1 LIIKLGCNIKQAL
14 LDVALAYDDP
24 EIRFALRSNPP
35 ILELGQHAKLKGFVR
50 EGSASLHAL
59 VGTILNKCFN
69 PPTPAETWNS
79 TGYAQQL
86 HTHVESLWQV
96 YLSTNV
102 NASVGLPLVKAQTE
116 TNGHLVTLFQAST
129 PVAEGHIIWPR
140 STFIEAVKDGVG
152 NHQKIKITP
161 TCSLIQITKVLRPNS
176 IHRRHGQCLSWIFD
190 HEKQAVVTTSTL
202 RTRGAISPIQA
213 LSSLEASV
221 SDIATIPEVD
231 LAEPFVLSIP
241 ANGKPFPQR
250 IDDNQDVADD
260 QESDNE
266 ESELDRGIDS
276 ENHTQIDTCDTS
288 IPVGDK

>member
-24 EIRFALRSNPP
+24 EIRLALRSNPP

-79 TGYAQQL
+79 TGYAQRL

-96 YLSTNV
+96 YLSINV
-102 NASVGLPLVKAQTE
+102 NASVGLPLIKAQTE
-116 TNGHLVTLFQAST
+116 TNGHLVTLFQASM

-140 STFIEAVKDGVG
+140 STFIEAVKDGIG
-152 NHQKIKITP
+152 NCQKIKITP
-161 TCSLIQITKVLRPNS
+161 TCSLIQVTKVLRPNS

-231 LAEPFVLSIP
+231 LAEPFMLSIP

-250 IDDNQDVADD
+250 DGNQDVAD
-260 QESDNE
+260 EELDNE
-266 ESELDRGIDS
+266 ESELDRDI
-276 ENHTQIDTCDTS
+276 ENHMQIDTNDTS
-288 IPVGDK
+288 IPVGDN